1 MAKILSGILGHVSGK
16 VAGVVG
22 GTWKGKAYI
31 RAYAK
36 PGNPN
41 TGPQQTQRGSMR
53 AAVSAAKPFVSQICN
68 AYTDRFT
75 KGMSGFNWI
84 VKNCIKNVADD
95 GTIVLL
101 AVASGPLHLGSILSA
116 VYVSLTGVLTVHWDD
131 SNGVDGLPTDGVI
144 VWLRNVATNNV
155 YFNPVPVT
163 RTDGSTYFTCPTGL
177 NAATCEAGV
186 MFFQQKPNSPTIINK
201 ISDSNVMQT
210 TAS

>member
-41 TGPQQTQRGSMR
+41 TGPQQTQRGNRR
-53 AAVSAAKPFVSQICN
+53 AAVAAAKPFVSQICN

-84 VKNCIKNVADD
+84 VKNCIKNITED
-95 GTIVLL
+95 GTIPLL
-101 AVASGPLHLGSILSA
+101 AVASGPLHLGSILTA
-116 VYVSLTGVLTVHWDD
+116 VYVTSTGVVTVHWDD
-131 SNGVDGLPTDGVI
+131 NNGVDGLPTDSVV
-144 VWLRNVATNNV
+144 VWLRDITKNNV

-163 RTDGSTYFTCPTGL
+163 RTDGSTFFTCPTGL
-177 NAATCEAGV
+177 NVALCEAGV
-186 MFFQQKPNSPTIINK
+186 MFYQQKPNSPTIINK

-210 TAS
+210 SAS